1 MDKEHIRLYI
11 LAISNWL
18 MGTINH
24 VASSSWSHATKVQR
38 GKKTRSNGIG
48 EGAPD

>member
-11 LAISNWL
+11 VATSNWL

-24 VASSSWSHATKVQR
+24 VASSWSHATKVQR
-38 GKKTRSNGIG
+38 GKKTRSIGIG
-48 EGAPD
+48 EGAPN

>member
-11 LAISNWL
+11 VGISNWI

-24 VASSSWSHATKVQR
+24 VASSWSHATKVQR
-38 GKKTRSNGIG
+38 GNKTRSNGIG
-48 EGAPD
+48 EGSPH